1 MVPLHSKMYGKC
13 LLIDLSLLKAQH
25 GGSRPPPQVVFFF
38 ISPFVKS
45 GDLRMKS
52 LVRISGEQL

>member
-1 MVPLHSKMYGKC
+1 MVPLHGKWEMVAYRF
-13 LLIDLSLLKAQH
+13 ISAEGPARWQSSPS
-25 GGSRPPPQVVFFF
+25 GGIVFF